1 MDIRL
6 ADSEDIN
13 RIKSM
18 WSCCFDDAAAFL
30 DIRIAER
37 DDYDRIKSMWIG
49 NGSVSFT
56 ISSSNF

>member
-1 MDIRL
+1 MTLMICQPKNNCVGKSLANYYRRDDMDIRL

-13 RIKSM
+13 
-18 WSCCFDDAAAFL
+18 
-30 DIRIAER
+30 
-37 DDYDRIKSMWIG
+37 RIKSMWIG